1 MANALTKFVKR
12 AADYWGDRSKSINDL
27 ISGLFSS
34 TRTFEVDENAVL
46 SITPAWRAISIL
58 KDILATMPLNLYE
71 GTADGDVVLREDHPL
86 NKLIAVSPHP
96 LYTPYNWMSAM
107 LVNTLVC
114 GNGISRII
122 RNGSGIPVALQ
133 LLEHGEWNDILIG
146 EDGKHLIYKL
156 RNGGSL
162 HSDDVIHF
170 KWVSVNGMAGLNST
184 LIHKDT
190 FASEMALRDY
200 VKSFL
205 EKGAFLSGVI
215 SHPTMLDDRAYK
227 KLKSSWDNA
236 HGGAGKAGGTAI
248 LEGGA
253 TFAPIQSTI
262 QQSGYDLVKGAS
274 ISDISRIYGVPEIM
288 LDAKNK
294 PTYSGAEQ
302 IMIDFKKYTLDGWCI
317 NIKQELTK
325 KLVSSNQSG
334 RFFFDYDQSGLTT
347 GDINTMGDYYQKLYN
362 MSVLNPDEIRKYIKL
377 NKVPHGDRYMVQGNN
392 MIPVDMIDKILE
404 QKTSPTT
411 ANGETDVAAD
421 MPTIKE

>member
-1 MANALTKFVKR
+1 MANALARFVKR
-12 AADYWGDRSKSINDL
+12 ATDYWGDRSKSIHDL
-27 ISGLFSS
+27 LSGLFSS
-34 TRTFEVDENAVL
+34 SKTFEVNESQVL

-71 GTADGDVVLREDHPL
+71 RTSDGDVLLQAKHPL
-86 NKLIAVSPHP
+86 NRLIAESPHA
-96 LYTPYNWMSAM
+96 LYTPYEWMSAM
-107 LVNTLVC
+107 IVNTLVC
-114 GNGISRII
+114 GNGISRIY
-122 RNGSGIPVALQ
+122 RNGSGIPVSLFIINNEDLQ
-133 LLEHGEWNDILIG
+133 DILMG
-146 EDGKHLIYKL
+146 DDGTHLLYKL
-156 RNGGSL
+156 RNGTTL
-162 HSDDVIHF
+162 HSDDVIHLRG
-170 KWVSVNGMAGLNST
+170 VTINGLAGLNT
-184 LIHKDT
+184 TRLHKDT
-190 FASEMALRDY
+190 FSSEAALRDY

-205 EKGAFLSGVI
+205 ENGAFLSGVV
-215 SHPTMLDDRAYK
+215 SHPAMLSPDAYK
-227 KLKSSWDNA
+227 RASTSWKDA
-236 HGGAGKAGGTAI
+236 FGGSKKAGGTAI

-253 TFAPIQSTI
+253 TYTPIQSTI
-262 QQSGYDLVKGAS
+262 QQSGYDMVKGAS

-302 IMIDFKKYTLDGWCI
+302 IMIDFKKYTLDGWCVK
-317 NIKQELTK
+317 IKQELTK
-325 KLVSSNQSG
+325 KLVSANQAD

-392 MIPVDMIDKILE
+392 MIPVDMIDKILA

-411 ANGETDVAAD
+411 ANGDKDVEAD